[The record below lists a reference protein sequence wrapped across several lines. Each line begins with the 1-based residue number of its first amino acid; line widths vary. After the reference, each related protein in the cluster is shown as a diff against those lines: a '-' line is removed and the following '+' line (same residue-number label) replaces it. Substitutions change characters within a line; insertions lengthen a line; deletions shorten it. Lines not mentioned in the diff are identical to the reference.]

1 MQLLSSVSNENPL
14 DRGWSFEST
23 PHWIKRR
30 TRMEETYRKK
40 YIEGIA
46 RKLRETEKEYGRG
59 AMAKAVIID
68 CLEIGEQ
75 ICGKDYIHAPTMAG
89 PILGNVKFK
98 VSRFF
103 ENI

>member
-1 MQLLSSVSNENPL
+1 
-14 DRGWSFEST
+14 
-23 PHWIKRR
+23 
-30 TRMEETYRKK
+30 MEETYRKK

-46 RKLRETEKEYGRG
+46 RKLRETEKEFGRD
-59 AMAKAVIID
+59 ALSKAVIID
-68 CLEIGEQ
+68 HLDIEGQ